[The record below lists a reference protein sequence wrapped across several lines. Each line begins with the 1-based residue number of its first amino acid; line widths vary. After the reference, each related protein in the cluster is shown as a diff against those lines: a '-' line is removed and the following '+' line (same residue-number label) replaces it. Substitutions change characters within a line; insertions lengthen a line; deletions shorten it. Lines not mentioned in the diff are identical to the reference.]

1 MLKITNANAGDY
13 RLIVEYREREY
24 SYIARRISSDIGEE
38 LWFVWAANNRMM
50 RLIYN
55 TATKKL
61 TEDLMPGQKGSIPE
75 EFLQCLQEEFNKR

>member
-1 MLKITNANAGDY
+1 MLKLTNATAGDY
-13 RLIVEYREREY
+13 RLTVEYREREY

-38 LWFVWAANNRMM
+38 LWFVWAANNRML

-61 TEDLMPGQKGSIPE
+61 REDLMPGQKGSIPE
-75 EFLQCLQEEFNKR
+75 EFLKAMESTFSNR